1 MVAEEVEIG
10 ARAGKRVAGIGRA
23 DGDGLGGVGDN
34 PHAKGERRASD
45 RRHRRGRAGLGD
57 APGVRR
63 LGAGGQRAGDGR
75 GTGTG
80 VVIVA
85 RHDGAREVGAGE
97 IGRGEAAVAVAHR
110 HDAERVVVGREGRTV
125 RDGPAADQVVRE
137 VGRGERDAVDLRQ
150 EDVAVRRETLAAE
163 GVAAVA
169 VIRGVAVEVDAR
181 MRAGAAD
188 EVADG
193 QRDGATHTNVGQ
205 RVDSIG
211 AALGRDGVERH
222 DRVAGAAAVEREG
235 AALEGDRVRRREARG
250 RGVGRGVQ
258 AEVIPVEGAV
268 EELEASG
275 AGDRA
280 IIAQL
285 ERATA
290 DDRLADVGAGAGEE
304 LVVRA

>member
-1 MVAEEVEIG
+1 MVAEEVEVG
-10 ARAGKRVAGIGRA
+10 ARAGKRVGGISRA
-23 DGDGLGGVGDN
+23 DGDGLGGVGDD

-57 APGVRR
+57 APGVGG
-63 LGAGGQRAGDGR
+63 LGAGGQRRRQGR
-75 GTGTG
+75 GTRAGI
-80 VVIVA
+80 VIITCD
-85 RHDGAREVGAGE
+85 DGARDVGPGE
-97 IGRGEAAVAVAHR
+97 IDRGEAAVAVAHR

-163 GVAAVA
+163 GVRAAAV
-169 VIRGVAVEVDAR
+169 VRGVAVEVDAR
-181 MRAGAAD
+181 MRTGATD

-193 QRDGATHTNVGQ
+193 QRDGATHADVRQ

-211 AALGRDGVERH
+211 AALGGDGVERH
-222 DRVAGAAAVEREG
+222 DRIAGAAAIDRDG
-235 AALEGDRVRRREARG
+235 AALEGHGVRG
-250 RGVGRGVQ
+250 RDSGGRGAGRGVQ
-258 AEVIPVEGAV
+258 AVIIPIEGAI